1 MENIDI
7 VDELGNKTGEVKSRE
22 EVHEKGLLHKTVHIF
37 VINNKKDILMQKRSL
52 EKKTNPN
59 KWTTSASGHLSA
71 GDESREGAVRELYEE
86 IGVKA
91 NEEEL
96 KYLFT
101 IYEEGKHENLIDR
114 EVVDVYLIKRD
125 MELNEFK
132 LQKEEVSD
140 VHWVQLEEFKK
151 LIKNCEANDIVPHY
165 EMFEKIAD
173 IVTNI

>member
-1 MENIDI
+1 MIRKYTI
-7 VDELGNKTGEVKSRE
+7 IFPILQYQGVKNRAR
-22 EVHEKGLLHKTVHIF
+22 KTVVYSI
-37 VINNKKDILMQKRSL
+37 I

-151 LIKNCEANDIVPHY
+151 L
-165 EMFEKIAD
+165 
-173 IVTNI
+173 